1 MKSISRFQLVFVT
14 QLALIPVF
22 VIGAAAQPG
31 LRRSAEEKRRAIM
44 NDTFR
49 ELMKNE
55 RETHATPSPASEAER
70 TAMIKQIRE
79 DFRTIQDVN
88 NRMMSQAWKAETIDY
103 DLTSS
108 MLGEINQKAARLKN
122 HLSLPHQEKLERA
135 TVSASGVQEF
145 KSALLLMDRSLMNFV
160 NNRIFRENIIEVGLA
175 NQAAQDLENVL
186 GLSSRLRKIADNL
199 RTVSRSR

>member
-1 MKSISRFQLVFVT
+1 MKSINRSQLVVVA

-31 LRRSAEEKRRAIM
+31 NRRSAEAKRRAIM

-55 RETHATPSPASEAER
+55 RETHTGPAPTSDAER
-70 TAMIKQIRE
+70 AAMLKQVRE

-88 NRMMSQAWKAETIDY
+88 NRMMSQAWKADTIDY
-103 DLTSS
+103 HLTSS
-108 MLGEINQKAARLKN
+108 LLGEINQKAARLKN
-122 HLSLPHQEKLERA
+122 HLSLPQPEKLERA
-135 TVSASGVQEF
+135 TVTASGVKEF

-160 NNRIFRENIIEVGLA
+160 NNRIFRENIIEVSLA
-175 NQAAQDLENVL
+175 NQAAQDLENVI

-199 RTVSRSR
+199 RTAPLSR

>member
-1 MKSISRFQLVFVT
+1 MKTISRFLLVIVT
-14 QLALIPVF
+14 PVALIPVF

-31 LRRSAEEKRRAIM
+31 LRRSAEEKRRALM

-55 RETHATPSPASEAER
+55 RETHATAPKSDAER
-70 TAMIKQIRE
+70 TAMVKQIRE

-88 NRMMSQAWKAETIDY
+88 NRMMSQAWKAENIDY
-103 DLTSS
+103 NLTSA
-108 MLGEINQKAARLKN
+108 MLGEINQKAARLKT

-135 TVSASGVQEF
+135 SVTASGVKEF

-160 NNRIFRENIIEVGLA
+160 NNRMFRENIIEVSLA
-175 NQAAQDLENVL
+175 NQAAQDLENVI
-186 GLSSRLRKIADNL
+186 GLSSRLKKIADNL
-199 RTVSRSR
+199 RAGPLSR